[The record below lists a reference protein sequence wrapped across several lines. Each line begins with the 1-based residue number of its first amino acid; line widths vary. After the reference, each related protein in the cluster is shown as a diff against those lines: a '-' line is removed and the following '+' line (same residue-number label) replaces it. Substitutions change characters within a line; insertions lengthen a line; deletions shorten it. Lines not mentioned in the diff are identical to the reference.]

1 MTTGKKSPDAAV
13 ETTEEEED
21 YATLIYQDSQRRKR
35 EAAEAAAA
43 AIKKKNSC
51 DVTRQHRQSTC
62 TASTVSAAAPLTNS
76 ARKNVTAKR
85 KRPSSEDEDD
95 VVAKKASRKNVHL
108 QLKNNITKIS
118 LPFGRPAMVD
128 STPPPSK
135 CISIFIMKV
144 KEEQR
149 RQQQQQQTFP
159 FKLYEMLEYSSDSE
173 FSSSLSW
180 SADGSTFI
188 IHDKHVLMNDLA
200 PIFFKQTQFHSFVS
214 VPRATCGVLF
224 TLLLYLSF
232 AKALKKSTNISL
244 PPHSLF
250 QTRQLHIWGF
260 VRIDAFGGEKGGW
273 QHEDLLFL
281 RGRQDLLREIER
293 IEIKSASITKARV
306 SSSRSAKRA
315 AKSATT
321 KAVVVADER
330 SFSSSRMSVREEWSK
345 EENM

>member
-1 MTTGKKSPDAAV
+1 
-13 ETTEEEED
+13 
-21 YATLIYQDSQRRKR
+21 
-35 EAAEAAAA
+35 
-43 AIKKKNSC
+43 
-51 DVTRQHRQSTC
+51 
-62 TASTVSAAAPLTNS
+62 LTNS
-76 ARKNVTAKR
+76 ARKKVTAKR

-118 LPFGRPAMVD
+118 LPFVPPAMVA
-128 STPPPSK
+128 STPPPSM
-135 CISIFIMKV
+135 CISISIMKV

-149 RQQQQQQTFP
+149 RQQQQQTFP

-180 SADGSTFI
+180 SADGSAFI

-250 QTRQLHIWGF
+250 QTGQLRIWGF

-281 RGRQDLLREIER
+281 RKRPDLLREIER

-321 KAVVVADER
+321 KAVVVTDER
-330 SFSSSRMSVREEWSK
+330 SFSSSRMSVREAWSK

>member
-1 MTTGKKSPDAAV
+1 MITGKKSPDAAV

-51 DVTRQHRQSTC
+51 DVTRQLRQSTR

-85 KRPSSEDEDD
+85 KRSSSEDEDD

-118 LPFGRPAMVD
+118 LPFVRPAMVD

-135 CISIFIMKV
+135 CISISIMKV

-149 RQQQQQQTFP
+149 QQQQQTFP
-159 FKLYEMLEYSSDSE
+159 FKLYEMLEYSSDSA

-180 SADGSTFI
+180 SADGSAFI

-200 PIFFKQTQFHSFVS
+200 PMFFKQTKFRSFVS

-244 PPHSLF
+244 TPHSLF
-250 QTRQLHIWGF
+250 QTRQLRIWGF

-293 IEIKSASITKARV
+293 IEIKSARITKARV
-306 SSSRSAKRA
+306 SSSLSAKRA
-315 AKSATT
+315 AKSATM
-321 KAVVVADER
+321 KAVVVTDER
-330 SFSSSRMSVREEWSK
+330 SFSSSRRSVREAWSK

>member
-1 MTTGKKSPDAAV
+1 
-13 ETTEEEED
+13 
-21 YATLIYQDSQRRKR
+21 
-35 EAAEAAAA
+35 
-43 AIKKKNSC
+43 
-51 DVTRQHRQSTC
+51 
-62 TASTVSAAAPLTNS
+62 
-76 ARKNVTAKR
+76 
-85 KRPSSEDEDD
+85 
-95 VVAKKASRKNVHL
+95 
-108 QLKNNITKIS
+108 
-118 LPFGRPAMVD
+118 
-128 STPPPSK
+128 
-135 CISIFIMKV
+135 MKV

-149 RQQQQQQTFP
+149 RQQQQQTFP

-180 SADGSTFI
+180 SADGSAFI

-260 VRIDAFGGEKGGW
+260 VRTDAFGGEKGGW

-306 SSSRSAKRA
+306 SSSRSAPLLQMRGA
-315 AKSATT
+315 F
-321 KAVVVADER
+321 R
-330 SFSSSRMSVREEWSK
+330 PLG
-345 EENM
+345 

>member
-1 MTTGKKSPDAAV
+1 
-13 ETTEEEED
+13 
-21 YATLIYQDSQRRKR
+21 
-35 EAAEAAAA
+35 
-43 AIKKKNSC
+43 
-51 DVTRQHRQSTC
+51 
-62 TASTVSAAAPLTNS
+62 
-76 ARKNVTAKR
+76 
-85 KRPSSEDEDD
+85 
-95 VVAKKASRKNVHL
+95 
-108 QLKNNITKIS
+108 
-118 LPFGRPAMVD
+118 
-128 STPPPSK
+128 
-135 CISIFIMKV
+135 MKV
-144 KEEQR
+144 KEEQQQ
-149 RQQQQQQTFP
+149 QQQQQQTFP

-232 AKALKKSTNISL
+232 AKALKNSTNISL
-244 PPHSLF
+244 TPHSLF

-260 VRIDAFGGEKGGW
+260 VRTDAFGGEKGGW

-281 RGRQDLLREIER
+281 RGRPDLLREIER
-293 IEIKSASITKARV
+293 IDIKSAVVKKRSSIISITKARV
-306 SSSRSAKRA
+306 SSSSSRSAKRG

-321 KAVVVADER
+321 KAVVVTDER
-330 SFSSSRMSVREEWSK
+330 SFSSSRMSVREAWSK